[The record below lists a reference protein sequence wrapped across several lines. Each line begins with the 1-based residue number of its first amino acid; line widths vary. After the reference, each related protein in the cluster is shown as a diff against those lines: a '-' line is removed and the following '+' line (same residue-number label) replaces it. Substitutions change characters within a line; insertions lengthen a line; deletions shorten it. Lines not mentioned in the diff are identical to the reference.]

1 MLKRIL
7 PVKVPYLL
15 RNDVKF
21 RDLPGE
27 TKRKIVRFIF
37 LFNVLLILIIG
48 FSLSKIHSLYMM
60 QQDFLAVNI
69 KEDVKKL
76 DGYRKHYQHKVD
88 ASVTILSQSLIRI
101 KDDTMPVVFA
111 VKFEY
116 PENSFKSRN
125 PEIQLNNG
133 TIIENKLE
141 YRHVTNGLVE
151 EQKVY
156 KANIQTRY
164 TSLLYPL
171 DRQIIPLGLSLND
184 DDTDDY
190 AYLNVSSFTDQTL
203 SQSLSKGRNYIQE
216 SVGIAQKVR
225 QYSDSLNTTTRSY
238 FIDNLCYLIY
248 KHKNIYSYLKTIQ
261 FIIFAMLV
269 AIIALLI
276 NPQKGSA
283 ISGRISII
291 GSSIFYLSANIFQV
305 NNQINSSSGIT
316 LMDVISVFAGLI
328 IIICFL
334 VTAVAIKL
342 NDEDGYHVSK
352 IYDLILFKFLIFYTA
367 LFLIL
372 AYVF

>member
-27 TKRKIVRFIF
+27 TKRKIVRFILF
-37 LFNVLLILIIG
+37 FNVLLILIIG
-48 FSLSKIHSLYMM
+48 FSLIKIHSLHTM
-60 QQDFLAVNI
+60 QQDFLAVNM
-69 KEDVKKL
+69 KEDIKKL
-76 DGYRKHYQHKVD
+76 DDYRKHYRYRVN
-88 ASVTILSQSLIRI
+88 ASVTILSQSLIKI
-101 KDDTMPVVFA
+101 KDETMPIIFA

-116 PENSFKSRN
+116 LESSFRNRN

-133 TIIENKLE
+133 TITEKKRE
-141 YRHVTNGLVE
+141 YRHVLNGLVE
-151 EQKVY
+151 EQIIY
-156 KANIQTRY
+156 RANIQTRY
-164 TSLLYPL
+164 TSLVYPL
-171 DRQIIPLGLSLND
+171 DKQMIPLTLSLSD

-190 AYLNVSSFTDQTL
+190 AYLNVISLTDQTL
-203 SQSLSKGRNYIQE
+203 SQSLSKGRNYYEE
-216 SVGIAQKVR
+216 SVGVAQKVR
-225 QYSDSLNTTTRSY
+225 QYSDSLNATTTSY

-316 LMDVISVFAGLI
+316 LMDIISVFAGLI

-334 VTAVAIKL
+334 ITAVAIKL

-372 AYVF
+372 AYQL